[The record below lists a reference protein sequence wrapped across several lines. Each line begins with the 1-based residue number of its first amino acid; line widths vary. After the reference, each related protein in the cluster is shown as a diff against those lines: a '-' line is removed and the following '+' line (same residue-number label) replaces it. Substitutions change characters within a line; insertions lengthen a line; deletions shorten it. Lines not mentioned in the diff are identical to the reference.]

1 VLARSGHEVAP
12 PARVRSTTSL
22 PATSSLRSRRQRRS
36 DLQEDSN
43 SESGT
48 GSDDDQGTNSSR
60 GSQTGS
66 QTGSQDGT
74 GTNSDTDTGVSGIS
88 MAGDSHSAEAMT
100 IDDKGTSSDSD
111 DNDKKINSSPRP
123 RLALRKT
130 VGPTANDTPTVATAM
145 TAAEETGP
153 TVSLAATGNGTI
165 MSTATSQTNTT
176 SICNPTMSIV
186 TAIAPLAPVDNV
198 QIIHSIVGMATSDSR
213 PGGTLSTLK
222 GPAPDSVS
230 TALDQSDAAP
240 TTPPG
245 PGAVPDQGTLFYLI
259 L

>member
-1 VLARSGHEVAP
+1 MKLPHQPVRRSIM
-12 PARVRSTTSL
+12 SL
-22 PATSSLRSRRQRRS
+22 PATSSLRSRRQRCS

-48 GSDDDQGTNSSR
+48 GSDDDQGTNSSH

-66 QTGSQDGT
+66 QTSSQDGT
-74 GTNSDTDTGVSGIS
+74 GTNSDTDTGVSGNIS
-88 MAGDSHSAEAMT
+88 MAGDSHSVEAMT

-111 DNDKKINSSPRP
+111 DDNKKINSSPRP
-123 RLALRKT
+123 HLACRKT

-198 QIIHSIVGMATSDSR
+198 QIIHSTVGMATSDSH

-245 PGAVPDQGTLFYLI
+245 PGAVPVQGTLFYFI
-259 L
+259 LWM

>member
-1 VLARSGHEVAP
+1 MLARSGHEVAP
-12 PARVRSTTSL
+12 PAHAHSIMSL
-22 PATSSLRSRRQRRS
+22 PATSSLHSCRQRRS

-48 GSDDDQGTNSSR
+48 GSDDDQGT
-60 GSQTGS
+60 
-66 QTGSQDGT
+66 
-74 GTNSDTDTGVSGIS
+74 
-88 MAGDSHSAEAMT
+88 
-100 IDDKGTSSDSD
+100 SSDSD
-111 DNDKKINSSPRP
+111 DNNKKINSSPRL
-123 RLALRKT
+123 RLARCKT

-198 QIIHSIVGMATSDSR
+198 QIIHSTVGMATSDSH

-245 PGAVPDQGTLFYLI
+245 PGAVPVQGTLFYFI
-259 L
+259 LWM